1 MQAEGA
7 VRKGVR
13 EEIDESPDSGASDA
27 ADLACEVRGVTK
39 SFGAVAAVDD
49 VSVGIEPGSLTCLI
63 GPNGAGKS
71 TLLACVSGLLRVD
84 AGAIVIEGRDVTRWT
99 AHRRAE
105 AGLGA
110 VFQTTRPLEH
120 LDVLGNAMVGCHTWT
135 RSGFVEA
142 MVRVPWQR
150 REERR
155 IEEQAYEAL
164 ELVGLADRAEAPAGS
179 LPLGQL
185 RLLAVS
191 RALAQRPRL
200 LLLDEPAAGLRQAE
214 KARLVE
220 TLLALKGRGLTQILV
235 EHDMAFVGSLA
246 DRVVV
251 LDRGQCDRGRH
262 PRRGTP
268 ESSSRRGVSGVGDAM
283 TLLELDTVTV
293 QYGRAVAVDGVSL
306 TVAAGER
313 VALIGPNG
321 AGKTSVINAACGVV
335 RPAGGRVLIE
345 GEDVTGSTPSVVVRR
360 GISQVPEGR
369 HVFSSLPIEA
379 NLLLGAYGR
388 VFRLEIVSSTLRY
401 LRSRQEVREQLD
413 RVYDL
418 LPKLRELRE
427 RPAGRTSGGEQQM
440 VAIGRALMARPRL
453 LAIDEL
459 SLGLAPL
466 LVQSLA
472 EFLVRLND
480 EEGVAI
486 LLVDQ
491 SASLAF
497 SLCERAYVLETGRVA
512 LEGLS
517 SELAGRPEVR
527 SAYLGGGSA

>member
-1 MQAEGA
+1 
-7 VRKGVR
+7 
-13 EEIDESPDSGASDA
+13 
-27 ADLACEVRGVTK
+27 
-39 SFGAVAAVDD
+39 
-49 VSVGIEPGSLTCLI
+49 
-63 GPNGAGKS
+63 
-71 TLLACVSGLLRVD
+71 
-84 AGAIVIEGRDVTRWT
+84 
-99 AHRRAE
+99 
-105 AGLGA
+105 
-110 VFQTTRPLEH
+110 
-120 LDVLGNAMVGCHTWT
+120 
-135 RSGFVEA
+135 
-142 MVRVPWQR
+142 
-150 REERR
+150 
-155 IEEQAYEAL
+155 
-164 ELVGLADRAEAPAGS
+164 
-179 LPLGQL
+179 
-185 RLLAVS
+185 
-191 RALAQRPRL
+191 
-200 LLLDEPAAGLRQAE
+200 
-214 KARLVE
+214 
-220 TLLALKGRGLTQILV
+220 
-235 EHDMAFVGSLA
+235 
-246 DRVVV
+246 
-251 LDRGQCDRGRH
+251 
-262 PRRGTP
+262 
-268 ESSSRRGVSGVGDAM
+268 M
-283 TLLELDTVTV
+283 TLLELDAVTV

-306 TVAAGER
+306 TVTAGER

-335 RPAGGRVLIE
+335 RPAGGRVLID
-345 GEDVTGSTPSVVVRR
+345 GEDVTGTTPSAVVRR

-369 HVFSSLPIEA
+369 HVFSSLPVEA

-418 LPKLRELRE
+418 LPSLRELRE

-491 SASLAF
+491 SASLAV

-512 LEGLS
+512 LEGPS
-517 SELAGRPEVR
+517 SELEGRDEVR
-527 SAYLGGGSA
+527 SAYLG